1 MEASVSTDRKQ
12 FLVFKLDTEDYG
24 IDINKITTIIE
35 KDMIIARVPDTP
47 EFVKGVINLRGEII
61 PVIELRKRFNLPSI
75 TDTENTRIIIIRIE
89 DVIVG
94 LIVDEVVEVV
104 MLDDD
109 DIESLA
115 NFSNDFSMDYISGA
129 GKVDGRIVT
138 ILKLEKLISI

>member
-1 MEASVSTDRKQ
+1 MEGKILQ
-12 FLVFKLDTEDYG
+12 LVTFKLGDEEFGVD
-24 IDINKITTIIE
+24 ILRVQEINKMMNITKIPN
-35 KDMIIARVPDTP
+35 AP
-47 EFVKGVINLRGEII
+47 EFVEGVINLRGEII